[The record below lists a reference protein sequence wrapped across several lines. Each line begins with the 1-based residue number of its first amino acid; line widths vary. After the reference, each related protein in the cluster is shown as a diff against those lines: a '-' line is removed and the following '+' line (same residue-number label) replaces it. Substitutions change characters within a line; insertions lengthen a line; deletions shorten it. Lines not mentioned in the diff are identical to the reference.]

1 MPKLVANRYGKG
13 RVRVLKILRDG
24 TTHRLKDLTV
34 SAMLEGDLESSYT
47 DGDNSKVVP
56 TDTIKNTINALA
68 QKHLGDEI
76 ERFGLVLGK
85 HFLGFPQIRQVT
97 VEILEREWQRLE
109 VNGRPHA
116 HSFKSGGDARMFA
129 RVVSTREKQTV
140 QSGIRDLIILKS
152 TQSGFV
158 GYPRDQFTTLKETS
172 DRILGT
178 SFSATWNFASD
189 PGDYRVANNAIM
201 TAMLEVFAENYS
213 PSAQT
218 TLYQMGETAL
228 TVCSEISLIDLAM
241 PNKHCLLIDV
251 SPFGLE
257 NKNELFVPIDEPHG
271 QIEATVAR

>member
-24 TTHRLKDLTV
+24 STHRLKDLNVT
-34 SAMLEGDLESSYT
+34 AMLEGELESSYT
-47 DGDNSKVVP
+47 ASDNSKVVP

-68 QKHLGDEI
+68 KKHLGDEI
-76 ERFGLVLGK
+76 ERFGLALGK
-85 HFLGFPQIRQVT
+85 HFLRFPQIRQAT
-97 VEILEREWQRLE
+97 IEILEHDWHRLD
-109 VNGRPHA
+109 VNGKPHP
-116 HSFKSGGDARMFA
+116 HSFRSGGDARMFT
-129 RVVSTREKQTV
+129 RVISDRKNQSV

-152 TQSGFV
+152 TQSGFAEF
-158 GYPRDQFTTLKETS
+158 PRDEFTTLKETS

-213 PSAQT
+213 PSAQA
-218 TLYQMGETAL
+218 TLFQMGEAAL
-228 TVCSEISLIDLAM
+228 GVCAEVALINLVM
-241 PNKHCLLIDV
+241 PNKHCLLIDL

-257 NKNELFVPIDEPHG
+257 NKNEVFIPTDEPHG